1 MQRRRTRS
9 FSWLGCLALLGV
21 SQGAL
26 AQAPA
31 QAAPAEPAPSPTPEA
46 PAEATPA
53 EAAPAEAAPAET
65 APAEAAPAE
74 TPAPAP
80 QPPADTSPSAAAA
93 AAPAA
98 ATPAPAEPPAAKPAP
113 EPAPSWGTEPATPT
127 DTGVEAPPSDAA
139 EQKPKLSR
147 WRASRIAF
155 ENSVTAQTLG
165 IGDDYQSDNDT
176 YDWTLWFRPR
186 YYFLDRDNWSY
197 SVRAIFGITQ
207 ELTNSDST
215 TQTREFDVG
224 TNDTILQLRYDRT
237 LYEDSGYLTRIGLGL
252 PEITIPTSKASRN
265 NGRILGLGAG
275 LVPSQAVPLMQGAWL
290 SSLSISGLARYHH
303 YFTNAEV
310 PTNDDIDQDGTD
322 LDGGAVISDQL
333 SASPFAKHE
342 TRFGFGTELAIHD
355 KLLWATD
362 FQWRPTWNYDVDHDA
377 EICGLPTGCTEV
389 DGTSTPETFEVVT
402 VFATEFEAYAFDS
415 VSFTLGYINIANQ
428 IGADG
433 QRRSMFYSPDARFY
447 FTVNFYPG
455 EVLDP
460 GQAPKHVATAPRAFA
475 TF

>member
-1 MQRRRTRS
+1 
-9 FSWLGCLALLGV
+9 V
-21 SQGAL
+21 
-26 AQAPA
+26 APA
-31 QAAPAEPAPSPTPEA
+31 VTAPAPAEPA
-46 PAEATPA
+46 
-53 EAAPAEAAPAET
+53 
-65 APAEAAPAE
+65 
-74 TPAPAP
+74 
-80 QPPADTSPSAAAA
+80 
-93 AAPAA
+93 
-98 ATPAPAEPPAAKPAP
+98 AKPAQ
-113 EPAPSWGTEPATPT
+113 EPAPSWGTEPASPI
-127 DTGVEAPPSDAA
+127 DTGVEEPAA
-139 EQKPKLSR
+139 DQTGQKPKLSR

-165 IGDDYQSDNDT
+165 IGNDYQSDNDT

-186 YYFLDRDNWSY
+186 YYFLDRDDWSY

-215 TQTREFDVG
+215 TRTREFDVG

-237 LYEDSGYLTRIGLGL
+237 LYEDAGYLTRIGLGL

-265 NGRILGLGAG
+265 NGRILGVGAG
-275 LVPSQAVPLMQGAWL
+275 LVPSQAVPLMAGAWL
-290 SSLSISGLARYHH
+290 QSLSVSGLARYHH

-322 LDGGAVISDQL
+322 LDGGSLVSDQL

-342 TRFGFGTELAIHD
+342 TRFGFGTELAIHE

-362 FQWRPTWNYDVDHDA
+362 FQWRPTWNYDIDHDTQ
-377 EICGLPTGCTEV
+377 ICGLPTGCTDVE
-389 DGTSTPETFEVVT
+389 GTSTPETFEVVT

-415 VSFTLGYINIANQ
+415 VSFTVGYINIANQ

-460 GQAPKHVATAPRAFA
+460 GQAPKHVASAPRAFA
-475 TF
+475 AF